1 MSGGG
6 DNRAADQARRDEE
19 ARAAA
24 IRNTQGRINQVF
36 DSPQRAAD
44 IADAVGA
51 YREYGLQDLDRQ
63 KQVADRQSKFA
74 LASRGLIGGSTHVDQ
89 QAEFGRKYSRGVLD
103 IERAA
108 RGVGAN
114 IEAADQDNRA
124 RLISLATTGLD
135 ATTGA
140 QQAAASMRTALE
152 AGKSGSQMQGLAD
165 VFGQFAKYYEDSRI
179 AKRNREADQRAFGL
193 YNLGGFN
200 Q

>member
-1 MSGGG
+1 MAGGG
-6 DNRAADQARRDEE
+6 NNRAADQARRDEE

-63 KQVADRQSKFA
+63 KTVADRQSRFA
-74 LASRGLIGGSTHVDQ
+74 LASRGLIGGSVQNDQ
-89 QAEFGRKYSRGVLD
+89 QAEFGRQYSRGVLD

-108 RGVGAN
+108 RGVGAG
-114 IEAADQDNRA
+114 IEATDQENRA

-152 AGKSGSQMQGLAD
+152 AGRSGSQMQGLSD

-193 YNLGGFN
+193 YSAGGLGP
-200 Q
+200 